1 MWIERK
7 MKKEN
12 KMNYNLVNF
21 CEFDKYA
28 VKSYCAIHNVDEGL
42 NLGDITKVDIE
53 SLPIDV
59 DLITSGSPCQSFS
72 VAGKQHGGVKGS
84 GTRSSLLWNH
94 VEIVRHC
101 KPKFVIWE
109 NVKNVLS
116 KKHKPVFDAYVDE
129 MKNMGYNTYYQVLN
143 AKNYGIPQ
151 NRERIYAI
159 SVREDIDNN
168 QEYTG
173 HITHNKYYDR
183 FDFSL
188 FPNPFDNGLRL
199 KDFLEAEIDE
209 KYYLKDEYVERFIKN
224 FKHKEPKQILENT
237 NRLMQLGDIS
247 PDGKN
252 SIQFRVYD
260 DNGISPTLRTPSG
273 GHTEVKIVDD
283 NNSAIINPLK
293 NKTKYG
299 WHFEQNVYDST
310 GLIRTLKAGGGSGN
324 IPKVIEKEE
333 MTNKRAVDIMRNEQC
348 CQDDVTFIEAYEK
361 AIEALETTT
370 NSSFR
375 IRKLTPKECYRLMGF
390 SDEDFEKAK
399 AVNSNSQL
407 YKQAGNSIVVNVLE
421 EIYKC
426 LHNAYP
432 NDFTKG
438 MNVMSLFSGIGAFE
452 KALERVDFD

>member
-1 MWIERK
+1 M
-7 MKKEN
+7 
-12 KMNYNLVNF
+12 
-21 CEFDKYA
+21 
-28 VKSYCAIHNVDEGL
+28 
-42 NLGDITKVDIE
+42 
-53 SLPIDV
+53 
-59 DLITSGSPCQSFS
+59 
-72 VAGKQHGGVKGS
+72 
-84 GTRSSLLWNH
+84 
-94 VEIVRHC
+94 
-101 KPKFVIWE
+101 
-109 NVKNVLS
+109 
-116 KKHKPVFDAYVDE
+116 
-129 MKNMGYNTYYQVLN
+129 
-143 AKNYGIPQ
+143 
-151 NRERIYAI
+151 
-159 SVREDIDNN
+159 
-168 QEYTG
+168 
-173 HITHNKYYDR
+173 
-183 FDFSL
+183 
-188 FPNPFDNGLRL
+188 RL
-199 KDFLEAEIDE
+199 KDFLEAEVDE

-333 MTNKRAVDIMRNEQC
+333 MTNERAINIMRNEQC
-348 CQDDVTFIEAYEK
+348 CQDDVTFVEAYEK

-390 SDEDFEKAK
+390 SDEDFEKAQSTG
-399 AVNSNSQL
+399 NSSTQL

-421 EIYKC
+421 ELYKC

-432 NDFTKG
+432 NDFTSG
-438 MNVMSLFSGIGAFE
+438 MNVISLFSGIGAFE